1 MTDDVFYWGYIGGV
15 VQHKFFLVKMNKSI
29 AITLVA
35 LVFVSGLVF
44 WQYSTVIIQS
54 IGGNNSRFVP
64 SPIRYSDIDVDVS
77 VPSIDELHERSVL
90 ITTSSDKN
98 IDLDVSVPSIDELY
112 DRLVL
117 ITAFSDNHYKE
128 AMGYIGTA
136 QKYMPGKRIV
146 VYDLGLPTKKQHEVK
161 RLCNVELRMFN
172 FNDYPQHVSD
182 LHTYAWKAII
192 INLALNEFGA
202 VYYGDAAIRFK
213 ESLKVLLP
221 GIERHYGYMTCIL
234 NFNPTDPNFIH
245 HYQLT
250 VPKMFIK
257 LSVDRDEYRD
267 CINCAPHIQPGTQ
280 LIINSTTIQTKLMQ
294 PWLQCAMEKE
304 CIAPTGSS
312 RANHRQDASAITLL
326 VYKNLF
332 GEWTVEDNDTKK
344 MQAVVA
350 VRRSTDGFQHH
361 PQYCVND
368 KI

>member
-35 LVFVSGLVF
+35 LVSVSGFVL
-44 WQYSTVIIQS
+44 WQHSTVIIQS

-77 VPSIDELHERSVL
+77 VPSIDEL
-90 ITTSSDKN
+90 
-98 IDLDVSVPSIDELY
+98 Y

-117 ITAFSDNHYKE
+117 ITAFSDNHYNE

-146 VYDLGLPTKKQHEVK
+146 VYDLGLSTKKQHEVK

-172 FNDYPQHVSD
+172 FNDYPKHVSD
-182 LHTYAWKAII
+182 LLTYAWKAII

-202 VYYGDAAIRFK
+202 VYYGDASVRFK

-221 GIERHYGYMTCIL
+221 GIEHHHGYMTTIP
-234 NFNPTDPNFIH
+234 NFNPTDPKYKH

-250 VPKMFIK
+250 VPEMFIK
-257 LSVDRDEYRD
+257 LGIDRDEYRD
-267 CINCAPHIQPGTQ
+267 CINCAPHLQPNTQ

-294 PWLQCAMEKE
+294 PWLRCAMVKE

-344 MQAVVA
+344 MLAVLS
-350 VRRSTDGFQHH
+350 VRRGTNGFEHN
-361 PQYCVND
+361 PQYCVNAI
-368 KI
+368 K